1 MRIPRP
7 TYASVTAT
15 VALFAAL
22 GGTSYAALTVSGAN
36 IRNGTVTSSDLKNG
50 SVAGRDVDNGS
61 LTGTDLKNGS
71 ITGSDVKNASLAA
84 ADFKPGELPA
94 GPAGPQGPVGPSGA
108 THVVARRTDTVL
120 GTSGGAAVAEASCLP
135 GEVAVGGGAGTN
147 GPLDG
152 TSAVLWDV
160 PREDDGTIP
169 EEGETATRWAAGGA
183 NSDPVRQRTM
193 SVFVLCAAP

>member
-1 MRIPRP
+1 MQIPRL
-7 TYASVTAT
+7 TYGGVTAT
-15 VALFAAL
+15 IALFVAL
-22 GGTSYAALTVSGAN
+22 GGSSYAALTITGGN
-36 IRNGTVTSSDLKNG
+36 IRNGTVTGSDVKNESVKGRDIDNGTLTGSELKNG
-50 SVAGRDVDNGS
+50 SVTS
-61 LTGTDLKNGS
+61 
-71 ITGSDVKNASLAA
+71 SDIADASLVA
-84 ADFKPGELPA
+84 ADFTAGELPA
-94 GPAGPQGPVGPSGA
+94 GPTGPRGPAGP

-183 NSDPVRQRTM
+183 NSDPVQQRTM
-193 SVFVLCAAP
+193 HVFVLCAAP